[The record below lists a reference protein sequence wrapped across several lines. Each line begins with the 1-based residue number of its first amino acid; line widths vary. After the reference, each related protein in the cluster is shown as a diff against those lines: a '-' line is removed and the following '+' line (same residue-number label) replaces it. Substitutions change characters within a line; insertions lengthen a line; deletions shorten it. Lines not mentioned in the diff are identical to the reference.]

1 MSKTALD
8 QKKTIILMVLGIVV
22 IVLAGVNRFFFDNI
36 VMSGIVVTLS
46 IIFFIA
52 LIWVYVSSRRTA
64 VKAHPKGT
72 KQNPST
78 STSL

>member
-8 QKKTIILMVLGIVV
+8 QKTIILMVLGIVV

-46 IIFFIA
+46 VIFFIA
-52 LIWVYVSSRRTA
+52 LIWVYLSSRRGA
-64 VKAHPKGT
+64 AKAQPTGT

-78 STSL
+78 SASS